1 MTLSVSKKG
10 SDFMGPDLD
19 KVIHYRC
26 LTPIQIYSSEDKINL
41 YCPMCEMVIEEI
53 VVVNAKTP
61 ASDFNHE
68 NRQRVQVHLWVAIP
82 AYIIRILSI
91 LGNLP
96 LIRRLRRRSVTH
108 SETEPMTPI
117 IIE

>member
-1 MTLSVSKKG
+1 
-10 SDFMGPDLD
+10 MGPDLD
-19 KVIHYRC
+19 KAIHYRC
-26 LTPIQIYSSEDKINL
+26 LTPIQIYSSDNKINL
-41 YCPMCEMVIEEI
+41 YCPMCEMIIEEI
-53 VVVNAKTP
+53 VVETV

-82 AYIIRILSI
+82 AYIIRIFSI

-96 LIRRLRRRSVTH
+96 LIRRLRRRSDIH

>member
-1 MTLSVSKKG
+1 
-10 SDFMGPDLD
+10 MGLDLD

-26 LTPIQIYSSEDKINL
+26 LTPIQIYSNEDKISL
-41 YCPMCEMVIEEI
+41 YCPMCEIVIEEI
-53 VVVNAKTP
+53 VIDAKTP

-68 NRQRVQVHLWVAIP
+68 NTQRVQVHLWVAIP

-96 LIRRLRRRSVTH
+96 LIRRLRRRSVAH
-108 SETEPMTPI
+108 SEPEPMTPI

>member
-1 MTLSVSKKG
+1 
-10 SDFMGPDLD
+10 MGLDLD

-26 LTPIQIYSSEDKINL
+26 LTPIQIYYIEDRINL

-53 VVVNAKTP
+53 VVDAKTP

-82 AYIIRILSI
+82 AYVIRILTI